1 LGGKIPS
8 TIRRQVFEGWLAGYT
23 RDQIAK
29 MNQIGAATVSAIVN
43 EFRQDIPDID
53 VLRVV
58 AVAIRRENLN
68 LGDFAS
74 AMRLRNKMIEWG
86 LPEDPQM
93 EDFIEKVN
101 VYCFKAGI
109 SPEKFIKMVHN
120 VTSIANQLG
129 SSVDRLPTKILKV
142 QQELKKYRKKVKR
155 LRNMKETLLT
165 AYQVTEENIEDYK
178 EARPLLIEENKRLK
192 NIIGAY
198 ENDFRILRKINNE
211 QSSQLFEYDYQ
222 EMISDNELKKLYKI
236 LLRNEPQ
243 ISVKELHEIAHEI
256 YHNPSKYVDIIRTIR
271 ASRAQGAAA

>member
-1 LGGKIPS
+1 
-8 TIRRQVFEGWLAGYT
+8 
-23 RDQIAK
+23 
-29 MNQIGAATVSAIVN
+29 MSAIVN
-43 EFRQDIPDID
+43 ECRQSIPDID

-74 AMRLRNKMIEWG
+74 AIRLRNKMIEWG

-109 SPEKFIKMVHN
+109 SHEKSIKMVHN

-129 SSVDRLPTKILKV
+129 SSVDGLPTKILKV

-165 AYQVTEENIEDYK
+165 AYQVTEEDIEGYK
-178 EARPLLIEENKRLK
+178 EARPLLIEENNRLE

-198 ENDFRILRKINNE
+198 ENDFRILRKTNNE
-211 QSSQLFEYDYQ
+211 QSSQLFEYDNQ
-222 EMISDNELKKLYKI
+222 EMISENELRKLDKI
-236 LLRNEPQ
+236 LLPNEPQ
-243 ISVKELHEIAHEI
+243 ISVKQLHEIAHEI